1 MRLFRLETES
11 EVVQLLQESHL
22 WDDRASW
29 KSYGDINNN
38 RGIVGNQQSSPVAA
52 LVEKL
57 VNSGDAVLTAECYRH
72 GIDPEGPQAPK
83 TMTQAVQE
91 LLGVPGGRIQNLGG
105 SSRTQLAH
113 HVQLVATGSK
123 D

>member
-57 VNSGDAVLTAECYRH
+57 VNSIDAVLTAEAIKR
-72 GIDPEGPQAPK
+72 GIDPTGPEAPK
-83 TMTQAVQE
+83 RMHDAVKE
-91 LLGVPGGRIQNLGG
+91 FFGIYEGRIETINASQ
-105 SSRTQLAH
+105 RTKLANM
-113 HVQLVATGSK
+113 VQLIAC
-123 D
+123 